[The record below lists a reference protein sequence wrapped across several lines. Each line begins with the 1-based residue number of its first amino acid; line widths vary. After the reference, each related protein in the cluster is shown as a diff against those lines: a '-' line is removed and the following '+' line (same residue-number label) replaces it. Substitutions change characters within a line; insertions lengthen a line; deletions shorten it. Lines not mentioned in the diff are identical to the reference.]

1 MISVHKYWIIELPM
15 YGKVLST
22 WIVLMNRNSVFISV
36 TFILLLQMTLAIKTC
51 ILETTYVSDSDINK
65 WKNKVWILSTLLK
78 YYSHRKKSSALIY
91 TYFIFA
97 DRFRLWLSYTHTK
110 YSEEFRLWLDNSC
123 HPTFL
128 LKLNG

>member
-1 MISVHKYWIIELPM
+1 VISVHKYWIIELPM

-97 DRFRLWLSYTHTK
+97 DRFHLWLSYTHTK